1 MNDFIVN
8 DYLINRLQEIGI
20 NHLFGVPGD
29 YSLDFLDRVI
39 KSPIKWVGT
48 CNELNAGYAAD
59 GYARVNGIGA
69 AVVTYGVG
77 AFSVLNAVAGAY
89 AELVPMILISG
100 APHSARRRSGALV
113 HHLTKDYMLQFEIF
127 RKVTVDSTML
137 TNPETA
143 PEEIDRVLRNCI
155 SEKRPVYI
163 ELPLDV
169 GLMPCKAPNKFV
181 YNAIPK
187 SDQEILGECIEEA
200 AHKINKAE
208 NPILIAGMELLRFGL
223 TKPTLELVEH
233 SELPF
238 ATTISSKSALPE
250 MHPQYI
256 GLYQG
261 GMSADW
267 VKNQI
272 ESSDCVI
279 SLGVWMT
286 DFETG
291 GFTAHLDEKKLINV
305 NSESVKIGH
314 HIYNNV
320 QLGDFIKNIKHL
332 INPRDYLKSHPVK
345 PVKIKENIIPEKDK
359 LLSANFVYTRIN
371 NFLDDDK
378 ILLVEAGDSISAVED
393 LQIEEADN
401 FISQAYY
408 LSIGYCTPASLGV
421 ALAKPNKR
429 SVVLTG
435 DGAFQMTAQEISTI
449 IRNNCNS
456 IVILINNYGYLIER
470 LLHEDGY
477 YNDIQNWKY
486 AQLPIIFGNNAIGIV
501 AKTEEDLDNAF
512 KLTDKEK
519 DKFIFIEVQIL
530 NNDCCNGLKKLT
542 ANLKKLA
549 ESKG

>member
-1 MNDFIVN
+1 MNGFIVN
-8 DYLINRLQEIGI
+8 DYLISRLQEIGI
-20 NHLFGVPGD
+20 KHLFGVPGD

-39 KSPIKWVGT
+39 KSPLKWIGT

-59 GYARVNGIGA
+59 GYARVNGVGA

-77 AFSVLNAVAGAY
+77 AFSILNAIAGAY

-100 APHSARRRSGALV
+100 APHSARRLSGALV
-113 HHLTKDYMLQFEIF
+113 HHLTKDYMLQYEIF
-127 RKVTVDSTML
+127 RKLTVDSTML
-137 TNPETA
+137 TNPDTA
-143 PEEIDRVLRNCI
+143 PDEIDRVLRNCI

-169 GLMPCKAPNKFV
+169 GLMPCKAPSEFYLNPFLQ
-181 YNAIPK
+181 
-187 SDQEILGECIEEA
+187 SDKDILEECIAEA
-200 AHKINKAE
+200 AKIINNAE
-208 NPILIAGMELLRFGL
+208 NPILLAGMELLRFGL
-223 TKPTLELVEH
+223 AKPTLELVEY

-250 MHPQYI
+250 MHPQFI

-267 VKNQI
+267 IKNQI
-272 ESSDCVI
+272 ETSDCVI

-291 GFTAHLDEKKLINV
+291 GFTANLNEKKLINV
-305 NSESVKIGH
+305 NSEGVKIGH
-314 HIYNNV
+314 HIYNKV
-320 QLGDFIKNIKHL
+320 QLGDFIKNIKNL
-332 INPRDYLKSHPVK
+332 INPRDYLKSHPAK
-345 PVKIKENIIPEKDK
+345 PVKIKEEIKPEKDK
-359 LLSANFVYTRIN
+359 LLSANFVYSRLN

-378 ILLVEAGDSISAVED
+378 ILIVEPGDSISAVED

-421 ALAKPNKR
+421 ALAKPDKR
-429 SVVLTG
+429 AVVLTG
-435 DGAFQMTAQEISTI
+435 DGAFQMTAQEISTL
-449 IRNNCNS
+449 IRNNCNA
-456 IVILINNYGYLIER
+456 IFILINNFGYLIER

-477 YNDIQNWKY
+477 YNDLQNWKY
-486 AQLPIIFGNNAIGIV
+486 SELPKVFGENSIGIAV
-501 AKTEEDLDNAF
+501 KTEEELDNAF
-512 KLTDKEK
+512 KIAEKEK
-519 DKFIFIEVQIL
+519 EKFVFIEVQIL

-542 ANLKKLA
+542 DGLRKLA
-549 ESKG
+549 KSQS